1 MGIHYT
7 GKLMKLNLSKFE
19 NTPPE
24 IVFEWKDAETT
35 AEGWVVI
42 NSLRGGAAGG
52 PTRMRKK
59 LNKNEVE
66 TMAKTMEVRFTVS
79 GPSIGGACSG
89 INFDPADPRKKAVL
103 ERWYRAVTPLL
114 KYYYGTGGDI
124 NVSEVEEIIPITAG
138 LGVQDPQEGVFA
150 GHYNS
155 TEEEKRVR
163 IQQLRRGM
171 AKVLT
176 DERYSPSLEK
186 GYTIEDMS
194 TGFSVAQ
201 SVKAYYDKWGGDIQK
216 KRAVIQGWGSVGA
229 AAGFFLSQMGVK
241 IVGIVSHEGGVINK
255 DGFSFEEVRA
265 LVANKEGNKLVAK
278 NHLPFYMANQKI
290 WDLEFEIFVP
300 AAASRLIIKDQIDL
314 MIASRIEV
322 FPCAAHVPFFDPEI
336 FLGPIGIYAD
346 EKFSVIPDFIANC
359 GRARASTYF
368 MEHSIPDTDEAV
380 FDDIAATVNKALSKT
395 YALNPYR
402 TGIAQ
407 ASFELALKQLVDQP
421 GTVTVV

>member
-1 MGIHYT
+1 
-7 GKLMKLNLSKFE
+7 MKLSLSKFE

-24 IVFEWKDAETT
+24 IVFEWKDPETA

-42 NSLRGGAAGG
+42 NSLRGGAASG
-52 PTRMRKK
+52 PTRMRKG
-59 LNKNEVE
+59 LSKNEVE

-89 INFDPADPRKKAVL
+89 INFDPTDPRKRFVL

-114 KYYYGTGGDI
+114 KHYYGTGGDI
-124 NVSEVEEIIPITAG
+124 NVSEVEEIIPITVG
-138 LGVQDPQEGVFA
+138 LGIDDPQEGVFA
-150 GHYNS
+150 GHYHA
-155 TEEEKRVR
+155 TGEEKSLR
-163 IQQLRRGM
+163 INQLRRGM

-176 DERYSPSLEK
+176 DDRFTPSPSG
-186 GYTIEDMS
+186 GYTIENMC

-201 SVKAYYDKWGGDIQK
+201 SVKAYYEKWGGDIRK
-216 KRAVIQGWGSVGA
+216 KRAVIQGWGNVGA

-241 IVGIVSHEGGVINK
+241 IVGIVSHEGGVINQ

-265 LVANKEGNKLVAK
+265 FVSNKNGNKLVAK
-278 NHLPFYMANQKI
+278 NLLPYYMANQKI

-300 AAASRLIIKDQIDL
+300 AATSRLIIKDQIDL

-346 EKFSVIPDFIANC
+346 EKFSVIPDFIANS
-359 GRARASTYF
+359 GRARACTFF
-368 MEHSIPDTDEAV
+368 MENAIPEDDETV
-380 FDDIAATVNKALSKT
+380 FNDLATTVNDALSRT

-407 ASFELALKQLVDQP
+407 ASFELALKQLVNQP
-421 GTVTVV
+421 KTVTVV

>member
-1 MGIHYT
+1 
-7 GKLMKLNLSKFE
+7 MKLSLSIFE

-24 IVFEWKDAETT
+24 ILFEWKDPDTS

-42 NSLRGGAAGG
+42 NSLRGGAASG
-52 PTRMRKK
+52 PTLMRKGLSK
-59 LNKNEVE
+59 SEVE

-89 INFDPADPRKKAVL
+89 ISFDPADPRKRLVL

-114 KYYYGTGGDI
+114 KYYYGTGGDL
-124 NVSEVEEIIPITAG
+124 NVSESDEIIPITVG
-138 LGVQDPQEGVFA
+138 LGIQDPQEGVFA
-150 GHYNS
+150 GHYQA
-155 TEEEKRVR
+155 TEEEKRIRVK
-163 IQQLRRGM
+163 QLRNGM
-171 AKVLT
+171 AKVIT
-176 DERYSPSLEK
+176 DDRFSPSPAL
-186 GYTIEDMS
+186 GYTIENMC

-201 SVKAYYDKWGGDIQK
+201 SVKAYYEKWGGDITR
-216 KRAVIQGWGSVGA
+216 KRAVIQGWGNVGA

-241 IVGIVSHEGGVINK
+241 IVGIVSHEGGVINQ

-265 LVANKEGNKLVAK
+265 FVANKSNNKLVAK
-278 NHLPFYMANQKI
+278 NLLPYYMANQKI

-300 AAASRLIIKDQIDL
+300 AATSRLIIKDQINL
-314 MIASRIEV
+314 MIASKIEV

-359 GRARASTYF
+359 GRGRASTFF
-368 MEHSIPDTDEAV
+368 MENAIPEDDETI
-380 FDDIAATVNKALSKT
+380 FRDIASTVDNALSRSYT
-395 YALNPYR
+395 LNPYR

-407 ASFELALKQLVDQP
+407 ASFELALKQLVGQP
-421 GTVTVV
+421 RAVTIV